1 MATDF
6 PLFTNQKANVRLILQ
21 KFVNKCLSRFN
32 HWISREEHFCVCRG
46 FYEALS
52 KTPVSKSYLQLNYI
66 LPKLSY
72 QLSRSCIKEQ
82 NKHFQIYCTHCY
94 VKNTFIL
101 ESLLTATK
109 KT

>member
-1 MATDF
+1 MK
-6 PLFTNQKANVRLILQ
+6 L
-21 KFVNKCLSRFN
+21 
-32 HWISREEHFCVCRG
+32 
-46 FYEALS
+46 LS
-52 KTPVSKSYLQLNYI
+52 KTPMSKSYLQLNYI

-101 ESLLTATK
+101 ESLLTTTK
-109 KT
+109 KKLDNLTLKKKVKVLE